1 MSFWGRDRPYRKNL
15 NRSNGTGIVAKAATG
30 NGGTIGAVKRYGS
43 DSGIFRLQDVH
54 ESAYFSLY
62 NFTTF
67 TFKPIVARGYNL
79 GPTLAQM
86 QTAYAGQLFL
96 SGFFTQGAFQGYQR
110 WTVPANGLY
119 EFDMG
124 GAKGGAGNQDGGN
137 SYSMPVAYGAR
148 QTIQLTLLAGH
159 QLDIVVGSGGG
170 TNGGAHGSENGG
182 GGGTFVKNITTDD
195 LLAATG
201 GAGGAPSGSYGTACS
216 RNISYGH
223 GSIDENPS
231 YQYCLY
237 NPSVRSSGDGGTIN
251 ALSQYAGGAGGGYNT
266 SGQNGGTHCATA
278 FGGGGFAQG
287 MVGGTGNTCY
297 TSDNKGGFGGGG
309 GGQLGTP
316 GAGGGFSGGYSSGQW
331 SNYSTYGGAGGSYKI
346 PSATR
351 TYGATAGN
359 QTSLGGYYGAGY
371 CTITKL

>member
-54 ESAYFSLY
+54 ESRYFSLY
-62 NFTTF
+62 SFTTF

-79 GPTLAQM
+79 GPTLAEM
-86 QTAYAGQLFL
+86 QTAYAGQSFL

-137 SYSMPVAYGAR
+137 SYSLAVAYGAR

-170 TNGGAHGSENGG
+170 TNGGAHGNENGG

-251 ALSQYAGGAGGGYNT
+251 SLSQYAGGAGGGYNT

-331 SNYSTYGGAGGSYKI
+331 SSYSTYGGAGGSYKI

>member
-1 MSFWGRDRPYRKNL
+1 MSFWGQDRPYRKSF
-15 NRSNGTGIVAKAATG
+15 NRSNGAGIVAKAATG

-43 DSGIFRLQDVH
+43 DSGIFRLQDVY
-54 ESAYFSLY
+54 ESKYFNLY

-67 TFKPIVARGYNL
+67 TFKPIVARGVNV

-86 QTAYAGQLFL
+86 QTAYAGEQFL

-137 SYSMPVAYGAR
+137 AASLAVAYGAR
-148 QTIQLTLLAGH
+148 QIIQLTLLAGH

-170 TNGGAHGSENGG
+170 THGGAHGNENGG
-182 GGGTFVKNITTDD
+182 GGGTFVKNVTTDD

-201 GAGGAPSGSYGTACS
+201 GAGGAPSVSYGTNCS

-223 GSIDENPS
+223 GSIDESPS
-231 YQYCLY
+231 YVYCQY
-237 NPSVRSSGDGGTIN
+237 NPSGRSNGNGGTT
-251 ALSQYAGGAGGGYNT
+251 AGSYQGGAGGGYNT
-266 SGQNGGTHCATA
+266 SGQNGGTHCANA
-278 FGGGGFAQG
+278 KGGLGFAQG
-287 MVGGTGNTCY
+287 MVGGTGNSCY

-309 GGQLGTP
+309 GGMLGTP
-316 GAGGGFSGGYSSGQW
+316 GAGGGYTGGFSTGAWSS
-331 SNYSTYGGAGGSYKI
+331 YSTYGGAGGSYNI